1 MSTHEKLERLRM
13 YIVIQ
18 LENTKQ
24 HEKPNV
30 YAMYYNEKEK
40 DFLIKDI
47 EKRIVDGNMKISTA
61 ISAIEREFNINLQND

>member
-1 MSTHEKLERLRM
+1 MSTHEKLKQLRK

-18 LENTKQ
+18 LENTEQ
-24 HEKPNV
+24 HDKPNV
-30 YAMYYNEKEK
+30 FAMYYNPKEK

-47 EKRIVDGNMKISTA
+47 EKRIIEGNMKISTA